1 MSEIEENG
9 QAVIWLIAGERREAV
24 LMERIERLIRRPQIA
39 AVPGAPDQVAGVL
52 EFQGELIAVY
62 NLCGADEKMPA
73 CAAVL
78 RREDGGFEALLAD
91 EVAGGGAIDTFYG
104 AGVSGA

>member
-24 LMERIERLIRRPQIA
+24 SMERIERLIRSPQTT
-39 AVPGAPDQVAGVL
+39 AVPGAPGQVAGVL
-52 EFQGELIAVY
+52 EYQNALITVY
-62 NLCGADEKMPA
+62 NICGADEERAA
-73 CAAVL
+73 CAVVL
-78 RREDGGFEALLAD
+78 RREAGGFEAVLAD

-104 AGVSGA
+104 GGVSGA